1 VKFPVRI
8 ALAVT
13 GALSV
18 ISLSASLMLL
28 RGLLSQG
35 DTAPGSARF
44 HLALFVPRDGGSFF
58 ETLAEGALQAAAEN
72 DAALSI
78 HYLGPDSLSLE
89 FASLLG
95 ADGIAVCPG
104 GSEVEER
111 VGLESISAA
120 GLPLVLIN
128 RSVPSDLPR
137 PFVGVNNYDWG
148 KRAGSFV
155 ESSLRRPGTLAVI
168 YSDKAPSVLA
178 ERELFEMGLN
188 QALGEGRA
196 SRLGGSAETPIAS
209 WKTGLNPQDAEHIVY
224 EIVHGTPDLSGVI
237 FTDEHDTVAGCQAL
251 IDLNLVGR
259 ISIVGAGSQ
268 KAIED
273 YVRKGIMAGSVVV
286 DPSVIGQTAINSL
299 VELCATGYTSNS
311 VDTGIS
317 VIERETLARSRVA
330 RTRK

>member
-1 VKFPVRI
+1 MKVRVKL

-13 GALSV
+13 GAFSI
-18 ISLSASLMLL
+18 ISLSASLLLL
-28 RGLLSQG
+28 RSLLSQG
-35 DTAPGSARF
+35 EAVSETARF

-58 ETLAEGALQAAAEN
+58 EALAEGALNAAEEN
-72 DAALSI
+72 DASLSI
-78 HYLGPDSLSLE
+78 HYLGADSSSLE
-89 FASLLG
+89 FAPMLG

-104 GSEVEER
+104 GSGAAESS
-111 VGLESISAA
+111 GLDSINEA
-120 GLPLVLIN
+120 GIPLVLVN
-128 RSVPSDLPR
+128 RSVPAEQPR

-155 ESSLRRPGTLAVI
+155 GGSLRRPGTLAVI

-188 QALGEGRA
+188 GALSEGRG
-196 SRLGGSAETPIAS
+196 SRLGGSAETPIAA
-209 WKTGLNPQDAEHIVY
+209 WKTGLNPQDAEHIIY
-224 EIVHGTPDLSGVI
+224 EIVHGTPNLAGVI
-237 FTDEHDTVAGCQAL
+237 FTDEHDTIAGCQAL

-259 ISIVGAGSQ
+259 LSIVGAGSPD
-268 KAIED
+268 AIAE
-273 YVRKGIMAGSVVV
+273 YVRKGIIAGSVVV
-286 DPSVIGQTAINSL
+286 DPAAIGQAAVISL

-317 VIERETLARSRVA
+317 ALDRESLARGRVT